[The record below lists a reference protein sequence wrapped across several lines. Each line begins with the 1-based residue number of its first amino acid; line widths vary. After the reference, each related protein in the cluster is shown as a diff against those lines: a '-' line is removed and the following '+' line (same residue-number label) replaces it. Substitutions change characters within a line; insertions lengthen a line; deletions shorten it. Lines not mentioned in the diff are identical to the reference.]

1 MRKVRDS
8 NPRYDV
14 MRTPHFECGSFDH
27 SDNFPTFVSR
37 SSAVPLFTENAS
49 KRKRVQR
56 YGFFFKHPNVL
67 HIFCEF
73 SAFLGAIRFNNI
85 VFYCKIT
92 FSSWK
97 FWLYAKKAVFL
108 RPQAVKTACIV
119 LKMASFARLGRRFD
133 LGTCELRNFITF
145 SQDEATKDAY

>member
-1 MRKVRDS
+1 MIINSQQALLPTKKMEVNDLHSFLHFVQFPELDALRKVRDS

-67 HIFCEF
+67 HIFCDF
-73 SAFLGAIRFNNI
+73 SALLGAMRVN
-85 VFYCKIT
+85 
-92 FSSWK
+92 
-97 FWLYAKKAVFL
+97 
-108 RPQAVKTACIV
+108 
-119 LKMASFARLGRRFD
+119 
-133 LGTCELRNFITF
+133 
-145 SQDEATKDAY
+145 